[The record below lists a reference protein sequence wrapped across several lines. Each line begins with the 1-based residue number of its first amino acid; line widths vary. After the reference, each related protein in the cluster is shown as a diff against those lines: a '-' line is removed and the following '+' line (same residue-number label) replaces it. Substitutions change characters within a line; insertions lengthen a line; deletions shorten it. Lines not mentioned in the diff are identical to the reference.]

1 MFCSECG
8 SRNREGARFCN
19 VCGESLH
26 NEVAS
31 SPEDKMIS
39 GTHDLRKSSDVQL
52 LSGRFVLASTAL
64 SAVIGSGLAILR
76 R

>member
-8 SRNREGARFCN
+8 SRNRESARFCN
-19 VCGESLH
+19 TCGESLH
-26 NEVAS
+26 NKFAS

-39 GTHDLRKSSDVQL
+39 DTHELRKSSDVQL

>member
-8 SRNREGARFCN
+8 SRNRENARFCN
-19 VCGESLH
+19 ACGESLL
-26 NEVAS
+26 NRFAS
-31 SPEDKMIS
+31 SPKDKMIL
-39 GTHDLRKSSDVQL
+39 GTNELRKSSDVQL
-52 LSGRFVLASTAL
+52 LSGRFILASTAL

>member
-1 MFCSECG
+1 
-8 SRNREGARFCN
+8 
-19 VCGESLH
+19 
-26 NEVAS
+26 
-31 SPEDKMIS
+31 MIS

>member
-8 SRNREGARFCN
+8 SKNRESARFCN
-19 VCGESLH
+19 ACGESLL
-26 NEVAS
+26 NRFAS
-31 SPEDKMIS
+31 SSKDKMIL
-39 GTHDLRKSSDVQL
+39 GTNELRKSSDIQL
-52 LSGRFVLASTAL
+52 LSGRFFLASTAL